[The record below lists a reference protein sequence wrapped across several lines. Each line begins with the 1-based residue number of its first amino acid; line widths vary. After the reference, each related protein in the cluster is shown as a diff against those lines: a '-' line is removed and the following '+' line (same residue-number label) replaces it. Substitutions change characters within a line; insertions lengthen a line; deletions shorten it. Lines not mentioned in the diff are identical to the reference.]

1 MDEWEKIYN
10 EESEYIYRFIYGMVY
25 NTDDANEILQETFY
39 RAIKHGKK
47 GVRNIR
53 AYLIRIARNIIYDN
67 WRRRKKEE
75 DEMREIVKS
84 DSDTNLRIDIE
95 KAIKGLT
102 PEYREVFVLKEIN
115 GLNYDEIAVQLKIP
129 VGTVKSRLN
138 RARLELR
145 EKLRRKLEM

>member
-1 MDEWEKIYN
+1 MEEWEKIYN

-25 NTDDANEILQETFY
+25 NQDDANEILQETFY
-39 RAIKHGKK
+39 RAIRHGKK
-47 GVRNIR
+47 GVKNMR

-67 WRRRKKEE
+67 WRKRKKEE
-75 DEMREIVKS
+75 EEMREVEKGE
-84 DSDTNLRIDIE
+84 SDTNLKIDIE
-95 KAIKGLT
+95 KAIKSLN
-102 PEYREVFVLKEIN
+102 PEFKEVFVLKEIN

>member
-1 MDEWEKIYN
+1 MEEWEKIYN

-25 NTDDANEILQETFY
+25 NQDDANEILQETFY
-39 RAIKHGKK
+39 RAIRHGKK
-47 GVRNIR
+47 GVKNMR

-67 WRRRKKEE
+67 WRKRKKEE
-75 DEMREIVKS
+75 EEMREVEKGE
-84 DSDTNLRIDIE
+84 SDTNLKIDIE
-95 KAIKGLT
+95 KAIKNLN

-115 GLNYDEIAVQLKIP
+115 GLNYEEIAVQLKIP

>member
-10 EESEYIYRFIYGMVY
+10 EDSEYVYRYIYGMVY
-25 NTDDANEILQETFY
+25 NSDDANEILQETFY

-47 GVRNIR
+47 GVKNMR
-53 AYLIRIARNIIYDN
+53 AYLIRIARNIVYDN
-67 WRRRKKEE
+67 WRKRKKEE
-75 DEMREIVKS
+75 EEMRDVEKGET
-84 DSDTNLRIDIE
+84 DTNLRLDIE
-95 KAIKGLT
+95 KAIKGLS

-115 GLNYDEIAVQLKIP
+115 GMNYEEIAVQLKIP
-129 VGTVKSRLN
+129 IGTVKSRLN